1 VRVCIVGA
9 GAIGCYLGV
18 MLASAGCRV
27 SALARGETLAA
38 LRQHGMRLSRAGFPD
53 PITVGVAVADDP
65 RALGPQDL
73 VVVSVKGTSLREV
86 AGAIPPLLHQ
96 RTLVLPAMNG
106 VPWWFFSNFGPS
118 CRGLVSS
125 TLDRDGTIS
134 RRIPVASVLG
144 AVVFP
149 NCERRSP
156 GYAQHNFGDRIILG
170 AQAEGAQSS
179 MTDVITWFAR
189 AGLNAVTSA
198 DIHSDIWNKA
208 VGNCVMNPVSA
219 VTGATCDEILD
230 DPALRDFCQAAMQE
244 LVDLGKSVG
253 CDRLLSADDQIHSVR
268 RMGKFK
274 TSMLQDVE
282 SGNQLEIDPLTGVM
296 SEIGRALGKATPRI
310 DSLLEVARAFG
321 RAKGLYA
328 RHT

>member
-1 VRVCIVGA
+1 
-9 GAIGCYLGV
+9 
-18 MLASAGCRV
+18 
-27 SALARGETLAA
+27 
-38 LRQHGMRLSRAGFPD
+38 
-53 PITVGVAVADDP
+53 
-65 RALGPQDL
+65 
-73 VVVSVKGTSLREV
+73 
-86 AGAIPPLLHQ
+86 
-96 RTLVLPAMNG
+96 
-106 VPWWFFSNFGPS
+106 
-118 CRGLVSS
+118 
-125 TLDRDGTIS
+125 
-134 RRIPVASVLG
+134 
-144 AVVFP
+144 
-149 NCERRSP
+149 
-156 GYAQHNFGDRIILG
+156 
-170 AQAEGAQSS
+170 
-179 MTDVITWFAR
+179 
-189 AGLNAVTSA
+189 
-198 DIHSDIWNKA
+198 
-208 VGNCVMNPVSA
+208 MNPVSA

-310 DSLLEVARAFG
+310 DSLLEVARAFC